1 MNRLIVI
8 YDSFLPDQNPL
19 EPTLTWRLAQDGD
32 WMGPETRGTVE
43 QLADA
48 QVEAGAEIWLTL
60 TTPEVV
66 MVNQEF
72 SAKEKR
78 HLTNL
83 MPYELE
89 DQLLGNVEDFHFAYG
104 HIVEDQVTV
113 AYTPIDWL
121 TILIDS
127 IEKAGVEITTC
138 LPLYLLLPWE
148 ANQWSIRWLGDDNLA
163 EIHYGKDLGFLI
175 ELDLLKD
182 ALESLSATLE
192 EKHRPKEIK
201 LFGQTFEDLQVLQ
214 NHLPESLQE
223 MATSQQWDQWLS
235 LSLETLPPFNLRQQ
249 SLGRSLP
256 VNRWWAQWR
265 PAAIAAGIAAALYLG
280 GNWMQ
285 THQLKQEQQ
294 ALIAETER
302 TYRTVMPRGA
312 LADPELQLRN
322 QLSKFKSNSSGSG
335 PSVVGMLAQ
344 ITPMITQADE
354 ISVRNM
360 NFIEGDMRLNIESP
374 SFQQI
379 DRLRAQLEDQ
389 KLAAELLGTS
399 SVPNGVQA
407 RLRIRS
413 NP

>member
-8 YDSFLPDQNPL
+8 YDSFLPDQNPV
-19 EPTLTWRLAQDGD
+19 EPTLIWRLVQDGN
-32 WMGPETRGTVE
+32 WMGPETRGTLE
-43 QLADA
+43 QLAGA
-48 QVEAGAEIWLTL
+48 QGEASAEIWLTL
-60 TTPEVV
+60 STPDVV

-89 DQLLGNVEDFHFAYG
+89 DQLLGNVENFHFAYG
-104 HIVEDQVTV
+104 HIVEDLVTV

-121 TILIDS
+121 TTLIES
-127 IEKAGVEITTC
+127 IENEGVEITTC
-138 LPLYLLLPWE
+138 LPLFLLLPWE
-148 ANQWSIRWLGDDNLA
+148 PNQWAIRWLGEESLV
-163 EIHYGKDLGFLI
+163 EVHYGKDLGFII

-182 ALESLSATLE
+182 ALDSLSATLE
-192 EKHRPKEIK
+192 ENHRPKEIK
-201 LFGQTFEDLQVLQ
+201 LFGQSFEDLQSLQ
-214 NHLPESLQE
+214 NNLPESLQE
-223 MATSQQWDQWLS
+223 IATSQQWDQWLS
-235 LSLETLPPFNLRQQ
+235 LSLDNLPPFNLRQQ

-256 VNRWWAQWR
+256 VNRWWKQWR

-280 GNWMQ
+280 GNWIQ
-285 THQLKQEQQ
+285 THQLRQEQN

-322 QLSKFKSNSSGSG
+322 QLSKFKSNASNSG
-335 PSVVGMLAQ
+335 PGVVSMLSQ
-344 ITPMITQADE
+344 ITPMITAADE
-354 ISVRNM
+354 VSVRNM
-360 NFIEGDMRLNIESP
+360 NFIEGDMRLNVESP
-374 SFQQI
+374 SFQEI
-379 DRLRAQLEDQ
+379 DRLRAQLESQ
-389 KLAAELLGTS
+389 KLVAELLGTS